1 MKPPIELGSRR
12 TGAPAPTQP
21 AQPARRAVLRF
32 VAALPLAGLAAC
44 DVIDLPGQSPPPRLF
59 RLTPKSTFDAALPT
73 VSWQLIVEE
82 PLAPGGLNT
91 TRISLLRSPTE
102 IEYYARTGWADRAP
116 AMTQLLIVESFEN
129 SGRII
134 AVGREAI
141 GLRADFVLKTEL
153 REFQA
158 EYNAGRPPTVRV
170 RMNAKLVQMPQRS
183 IIGSRSLERTVVAQA
198 DRMESIVAA
207 FDDAL
212 GKVLRGLVEWTITT
226 GDAARPSVG

>member
-1 MKPPIELGSRR
+1 MKPSNELGSKPA
-12 TGAPAPTQP
+12 GVPAPTQP
-21 AQPARRAVLRF
+21 GRRTLLRF
-32 VAALPLAGLAAC
+32 AAALPLVGLAAC
-44 DVIDLPGQSPPPRLF
+44 DVVNLPGQSPPPRLF
-59 RLTPKSTFDAALPT
+59 RLTPKSTFDATLPT

-82 PLAPGGLNT
+82 PLAPAGLNT
-91 TRISLLRSPTE
+91 TRISLLRGPTE
-102 IEYYARTGWADRAP
+102 IEYYARTGWVDRAP
-116 AMTQLLIVESFEN
+116 AMTQLLIVESLEN
-129 SGRII
+129 SGSII

-158 EYNAGRPPTVRV
+158 KYIAGTPPTIRV

-183 IIGSRSLERTVVAQA
+183 IIGTQGLERTVVAQA

-212 GKVLRGLVEWTITT
+212 GKVLKGLVEWTITT
-226 GDAARPSVG
+226 GDAAQASVG